1 MRLFVNL
8 YDELYPVWLTNEYPD
23 KVETLKEAY
32 EVIKKIIED
41 TNRELNIDF
50 YHMGDTIWSKDKN
63 RVDISLKGD
72 WIGFTILDCYEPLD
86 MILDIWGGHKYVWQK
101 E

>member
-1 MRLFVNL
+1 MRLFVN
-8 YDELYPVWLTNEYPD
+8 YNDVLYPVSLTNEYPD

-32 EVIKKIIED
+32 EVIKKIIDD

-50 YHMGDTIWSKDKN
+50 YHMGDTVWSKDKN
-63 RVDISLKGD
+63 RVDISLKSD

-86 MILDIWGGHKYVWQK
+86 MILDI
-101 E
+101 

>member
-1 MRLFVNL
+1 MRLFVN
-8 YDELYPVWLTNEYPD
+8 YNDVLYPVSLTNEYPD

-50 YHMGDTIWSKDKN
+50 YHMGNTIWSKDKN

-86 MILDIWGGHKYVWQK
+86 MILDI
-101 E
+101 

>member
-1 MRLFVNL
+1 MRLFVNFN
-8 YDELYPVWLTNEYPD
+8 DVLYPVSLTNEYPD

-32 EVIKKIIED
+32 EVINKILED

-86 MILDIWGGHKYVWQK
+86 MILDI
-101 E
+101 

>member
-8 YDELYPVWLTNEYPD
+8 YDELYPVSLTNEYPD

-63 RVDISLKGD
+63 RIDISLKGD

-86 MILDIWGGHKYVWQK
+86 MILDI
-101 E
+101 

>member
-1 MRLFVNL
+1 MRLFVNYNDVL
-8 YDELYPVWLTNEYPD
+8 CPVSLTNEYPD

-32 EVIKKIIED
+32 EVIKKIIDD

-50 YHMGDTIWSKDKN
+50 YHMGDTVWSKDKN

-86 MILDIWGGHKYVWQK
+86 MILDI
-101 E
+101 

>member
-1 MRLFVNL
+1 MKLFVNCN
-8 YDELYPVWLTNEYPD
+8 DVLYPVSLTNEYPD

-50 YHMGDTIWSKDKN
+50 YHMGNTIWSKDKN
-63 RVDISLKGD
+63 RVDISLRGD

-86 MILDIWGGHKYVWQK
+86 MILDI
-101 E
+101 

>member
-1 MRLFVNL
+1 MRLFVN
-8 YDELYPVWLTNEYPD
+8 YNDVLYPVSLTNEYPD
-23 KVETLKEAY
+23 EVETLKEAY

-50 YHMGDTIWSKDKN
+50 YHMGNTIWSKDKN

-86 MILDIWGGHKYVWQK
+86 MILDI
-101 E
+101 

>member
-1 MRLFVNL
+1 MRLFVN
-8 YDELYPVWLTNEYPD
+8 YNDVLYPVSLTNEYPD

-86 MILDIWGGHKYVWQK
+86 MILDI
-101 E
+101 